1 MASAVI
7 YALTFNEGWAC
18 NFLNRLYIY
27 SLSLLVD
34 YIYALLFLLFSIKVT
49 QQPSIGLT
57 NGDGSSTPEAAKSTS
72 SDDTIFNDTPP
83 ISNKYDMPALEK
95 TSSKTI
101 GSYKF

>member
-1 MASAVI
+1 M
-7 YALTFNEGWAC
+7 
-18 NFLNRLYIY
+18 
-27 SLSLLVD
+27 LVD

-101 GSYKF
+101 GSYKFWIQSAFVRIDLSLYRTYVPYGPNTYNT